1 MFSFY
6 VVKYLSP
13 FTAHNIEN
21 KCFHFMWSNM
31 CHHLQPSFP
40 WVCCFLPRLLR
51 WYIHLPLSLWQN
63 WDTHVYDSYII
74 ARFHTRK
81 HTAGAPVR
89 SYKVLQKCFGHSPV
103 RIFMFFICPLDSAF
117 YVPILAIHIASIER
131 GKINGVLGWFRWHK
145 YKSIVSNYKWEI
157 TFLGLAH
164 TGSDETRPATIYLFV
179 LYRTSSLC

>member
-6 VVKYLSP
+6 VVKYFST

-21 KCFHFMWSNM
+21 NVLILYGQICVSIYSLHFHKYAVFY
-31 CHHLQPSFP
+31 
-40 WVCCFLPRLLR
+40 LR